1 MIDTATLHLKCDELV
16 LAVKV
21 LMQARRQFTESNDLI
36 GQAKALL
43 KFGVLKCENAN
54 YVKPVH
60 PLKLQIKSTTK
71 NKT

>member
-43 KFGVLKCENAN
+43 KFGVLKCVYKA
-54 YVKPVH
+54 H
-60 PLKLQIKSTTK
+60 ISLLTPLLRSCG
-71 NKT
+71 

>member
-1 MIDTATLHLKCDELV
+1 MIDIATLHLKCDELV

-43 KFGVLKCENAN
+43 KFGVLKC
-54 YVKPVH
+54 VKRE
-60 PLKLQIKSTTK
+60 SR
-71 NKT
+71 KTCTCTFN